1 MPASS
6 AADKRA
12 AFRRLH
18 ESGCF
23 VIPNPWD
30 AGSAVLLQSLGFKA
44 LASTSAGMAW
54 SMALPDNKVQRD
66 DVLAHLRSLTAVTD
80 IPLNADFENGFADNP
95 DGVAANVAL
104 AVETGIAG
112 LSIEDSTG
120 NKDAPLYDFDLA
132 VRRIAAARAA
142 IDKTASGVLLTARSE
157 GFFAGRPDLDET
169 IRRLQAYAAA
179 GADVLYAPGI
189 REDAQIRAVVQAAG
203 SKPVNM
209 LTMGQTVAE
218 LAAFGIRRISVGGSL
233 ARVAW
238 GEFIRTA
245 KDIAA
250 EGSFEHFKQ
259 GAPGAELNR
268 LFAAHTARR

>member
-1 MPASS
+1 MPATSV
-6 AADKRA
+6 ADKRA
-12 AFRRLH
+12 TFRKLH

-44 LASTSAGMAW
+44 LASSSAGMAW
-54 SMALPDNKVQRD
+54 SMAKPDNKVERD
-66 DVLAHLRSLTAVTD
+66 DVLAHLRALTSVTD
-80 IPLNADFENGFADNP
+80 IPLNADFENGFADDP
-95 DGVAANVAL
+95 DGVAANVTK
-104 AVETGIAG
+104 AVEAGVAG

-132 VRRIAAARAA
+132 VKRIAAARAA
-142 IDKTASGVLLTARSE
+142 IDQTGSGVLLTARSE
-157 GFFAGRPDLDET
+157 GFFVGRPDLDET
-169 IRRLQAYAAA
+169 VKRMKAFAAA

-189 REDAQIRAVVQAAG
+189 REDAQIQAIVQAAG
-203 SKPVNM
+203 GKPVNM
-209 LTMGQTVAE
+209 LTMGQSVAH
-218 LAAFGIRRISVGGSL
+218 LAQLGIRRISVGGSL

-245 KDIAA
+245 KEIAA
-250 EGSFEHFKQ
+250 EGTFEHFKQ

-268 LFAAHTARR
+268 LFTQHMTR

>member
-1 MPASS
+1 MPATS

-12 AFRRLH
+12 AFRKLH

-44 LASTSAGMAW
+44 LASSSAGMAW
-54 SMALPDNKVQRD
+54 SMAKPDNKVERD
-66 DVLAHLRSLTAVTD
+66 DVLAHLRALTAVTD
-80 IPLNADFENGFADNP
+80 IPLNADFENGFADDP
-95 DGVAANVAL
+95 DGVAANVAR
-104 AVETGIAG
+104 AVETGVAG

-132 VRRIAAARAA
+132 VARIRAARAA
-142 IDKTASGVLLTARSE
+142 IDKTGSGVLLTARSE
-157 GFFAGRPDLDET
+157 GFFVGRPDLDET
-169 IRRLQAYAAA
+169 VKRLQAFAAA

-189 REDAQIRAVVQAAG
+189 REDAQIQAVVQAAG
-203 SKPVNM
+203 GKPVNM
-209 LTMGQTVAE
+209 LTMGQSVPH
-218 LAAFGIRRISVGGSL
+218 LAQLGIRRISVGGSL
-233 ARVAW
+233 ARAAW

-245 KDIAA
+245 KEIAA
-250 EGSFEHFKQ
+250 EGTFEHFKQ

-268 LFAAHTARR
+268 LFTQHLQR

>member
-1 MPASS
+1 MPVS
-6 AADKRA
+6 AADKRT
-12 AFRRLH
+12 AFRKLH

-44 LASTSAGMAW
+44 LASSSAGMAW
-54 SMALPDNKVQRD
+54 SMAKPDNKVERD
-66 DVLAHLRSLTAVTD
+66 DVLAHLRALTAATD
-80 IPLNADFENGFADNP
+80 IPVNADYENGFADDP
-95 DGVAANVAL
+95 DGVAANVAR

-120 NKDAPLYDFDLA
+120 NKEAPLYEFDLA
-132 VRRIAAARAA
+132 VQRIAAARAA
-142 IDKTASGVLLTARSE
+142 IDRSNSGVLLTARSE
-157 GFFAGRPDLDET
+157 GFFVGRPDLDET
-169 IRRLQAYAAA
+169 VKRLKAFAAA

-189 REDAQIRAVVQAAG
+189 KEDAQIQAVVQAAG

-209 LTMGQTVAE
+209 LTMGQSVAD
-218 LAAFGIRRISVGGSL
+218 LAKLGVRRISVGGSL

-245 KDIAA
+245 KEIAA
-250 EGSFEHFKQ
+250 EGTFEHFKQ

-268 LFAAHTARR
+268 LFTQRLNS